1 MNKVILIG
9 RIATDVEA
17 RRTESTTIARYRI
30 AVDRRFRHGD
40 QTTDFLN
47 CVCFGKGAEFADTY
61 LSKGMRIAV
70 TGRIQTGSYTN
81 KDGVKVNTFDI
92 VVEDHEFVDSR
103 QVEKKEEPKPD
114 FMDLPEDMDDL
125 PFN

>member
-1 MNKVILIG
+1 MNKVVLIG
-9 RIATDVEA
+9 RICTDIDA
-17 RRTESTTIARYRI
+17 RRTESTTIAKYRI
-30 AVDRRFRHGD
+30 AVDRRFKHGD
-40 QTTDFLN
+40 RDTDFLN
-47 CVCFGKGAEFADTY
+47 CICFGKGAEFADTY

-92 VVEDHEFVDSR
+92 VVEDHEFVEGPKKKDE
-103 QVEKKEEPKPD
+103 VELKEE
-114 FMDLPEDMDDL
+114 FMDIPDGMEGL